1 MKYIYVLLYHIYI
14 YINILHIAR
23 EIPPGTNYMK
33 LQKIYNDDA

>member
-1 MKYIYVLLYHIYI
+1 MYYYIMFI
-14 YINILHIAR
+14 YINISHIAR